1 MGRGGL
7 GKRVRF
13 GGGGWSLVSTESREG
28 LMWKGEEFAG
38 GYRNVPVGN
47 I

>member
-1 MGRGGL
+1 MFEGVL

-13 GGGGWSLVSTESREG
+13 GGGGWSLVSMESREG
-28 LMWKGEEFAG
+28 LMQKGEEFAG

>member
-1 MGRGGL
+1 MLGGGGL

-28 LMWKGEEFAG
+28 LMWKGEEFAAKQANLQG
-38 GYRNVPVGN
+38 C
-47 I
+47 